1 LFLGIEPIKTH
12 KPVKSHRSSAKP
24 KFAFDP
30 VDAVAHLRA
39 ADPLLAEVIA
49 RIPFALEL
57 RPVKSVF
64 EALMRSIVY
73 QQLHGRAAEAIHG
86 RVVAELLKHG
96 PVAPETLLKV
106 PEKNLREAGLSASKL
121 RAIRDLAAKSLDGT
135 VPTLAQAR
143 RLDEAE
149 LIARLTAVRGIGPW
163 TAHMLMIFYL
173 GHGNVMPT
181 GDFAIRTA
189 FRRLYRKRKD
199 PTPALILKHA
209 RRWEP
214 YRSVASW
221 YLWRSLD
228 TKL

>member
-1 LFLGIEPIKTH
+1 M
-12 KPVKSHRSSAKP
+12 RKP
-24 KFAFDP
+24 KFTFDP

-86 RVVAELLKHG
+86 RVVTELLKQG

-106 PEKNLREAGLSASKL
+106 PEKNLRVAGLSASKL

-135 VPTLAQAR
+135 VPTLAEAR

-181 GDFAIRTA
+181 GDFAIRAA

-228 TKL
+228 TVL

>member
-1 LFLGIEPIKTH
+1 M
-12 KPVKSHRSSAKP
+12 RKP

-30 VDAVAHLRA
+30 IDAVAHLRA
-39 ADPLLAEVIA
+39 ADPLLAEVMA

-86 RVVAELLKHG
+86 RVVTELLKQG

-106 PEKNLREAGLSASKL
+106 PEKNLRVAGLSASKL

-135 VPTLAQAR
+135 VPTLAEAR

-181 GDFAIRTA
+181 GDFAIRAA

-228 TKL
+228 TVL

>member
-1 LFLGIEPIKTH
+1 M
-12 KPVKSHRSSAKP
+12 RKP

-30 VDAVAHLRA
+30 IDAVAHLRA

-57 RPVKSVF
+57 RPVTSVF
-64 EALMRSIVY
+64 EALMRSIIY

-86 RVVAELLKHG
+86 RVVAELMKHG

-106 PEKNLREAGLSASKL
+106 PDKDLRAAGLSASKL
-121 RAIRDLAAKSLDGT
+121 LAIRDLAAKSLDGT
-135 VPTLAQAR
+135 VPTLAEAR

-163 TAHMLMIFYL
+163 TVHVLMIFYL
-173 GHGNVMPT
+173 GRGNVMPT
-181 GDFAIRTA
+181 GDYAIRAA

-228 TKL
+228 TVL